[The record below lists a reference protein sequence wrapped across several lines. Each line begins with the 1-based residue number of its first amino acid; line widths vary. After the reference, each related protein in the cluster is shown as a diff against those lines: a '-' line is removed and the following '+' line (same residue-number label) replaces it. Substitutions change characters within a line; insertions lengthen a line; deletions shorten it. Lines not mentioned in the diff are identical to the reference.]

1 MPDYAAAS
9 RTKDHHKEQL
19 FREHPEIVSIAPSWK
34 VDDRGRRTGDAVIV
48 IGISARKLSRL
59 GRRRR
64 DGLAPIPGR
73 LEVVDAQ
80 RRLTGEYVEVVV
92 EDHGDVVAHG
102 LTDRVRPCGGG
113 YSIGN
118 YRGTTGTLGG
128 VVRLGDG
135 AWCGLL
141 GNGHVLAALGIASK
155 GEDIYQPG
163 PVDGGSDADVVAR
176 LEAWVPLAFDGS
188 DNEVDCAVAR
198 ALDPCDTFVVRDV
211 YGIGVPAMVGTG
223 APDQAIRK
231 CGKATAVTTG
241 VIASDNADVVV
252 SYIMGLEARFVG
264 QLKYST
270 MAGPGD
276 SGSLLWDRDSLTVV
290 GMHVGAD
297 AAHGYGNH
305 ITKVLAALGVAL
317 V

>member
-102 LTDRVRPCGGG
+102 LTDRVRPCGG
-113 YSIGN
+113 
-118 YRGTTGTLGG
+118 
-128 VVRLGDG
+128 
-135 AWCGLL
+135 
-141 GNGHVLAALGIASK
+141 
-155 GEDIYQPG
+155 
-163 PVDGGSDADVVAR
+163 
-176 LEAWVPLAFDGS
+176 
-188 DNEVDCAVAR
+188 
-198 ALDPCDTFVVRDV
+198 
-211 YGIGVPAMVGTG
+211 
-223 APDQAIRK
+223 
-231 CGKATAVTTG
+231 
-241 VIASDNADVVV
+241 
-252 SYIMGLEARFVG
+252 
-264 QLKYST
+264 
-270 MAGPGD
+270 
-276 SGSLLWDRDSLTVV
+276 
-290 GMHVGAD
+290 
-297 AAHGYGNH
+297 
-305 ITKVLAALGVAL
+305 
-317 V
+317 